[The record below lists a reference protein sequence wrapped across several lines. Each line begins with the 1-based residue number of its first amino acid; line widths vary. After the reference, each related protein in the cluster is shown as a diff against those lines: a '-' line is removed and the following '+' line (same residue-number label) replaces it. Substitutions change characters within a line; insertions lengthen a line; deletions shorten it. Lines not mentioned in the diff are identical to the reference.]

1 MALPVLG
8 IIGGTGDLGT
18 ALAGRWLHA
27 GYEVVVG
34 SRVSSRAME
43 IAAGLRSASDRGTI
57 RGADNVETARNSDII
72 IIAVPYETQAAILG
86 EIREYLDGKV
96 VVNTVVPLNPPK
108 VSVVR
113 LPPAGSA
120 AQEAQDLIGDRAR
133 VVSAFHNVSAAKLK
147 GSTPVDC
154 DVLVFGDDTD
164 ARAEII
170 RLIERIDLRAID
182 GGELANSAAA
192 EALTAVLIGINRR
205 NKIKGAGIRITG
217 FQQPSA

>member
-8 IIGGTGDLGT
+8 IIGGTGELGT
-18 ALAGRWLHA
+18 ALALRWLRA
-27 GYEVVVG
+27 GYDVIVG
-34 SRVSSRAME
+34 SRVSSRAE
-43 IAAGLRSASDRGTI
+43 ETAAGLRSASDRGTI
-57 RGADNVETARNSDII
+57 RGADNTETAHNADII
-72 IIAVPYETQAAILG
+72 FIAVPYETQGAILG
-86 EIREYLDGKV
+86 EIRGHLDGKV

-113 LPPAGSA
+113 LPPTGSA
-120 AQEAQDLIGDRAR
+120 AQEAQNLIGDRAR
-133 VVSAFHNVSAAKLK
+133 VVSAFHNVSATKLK
-147 GSTPVDC
+147 GSEPVDC
-154 DVLVFGDDTD
+154 DVLVFSDDST
-164 ARAEII
+164 ARAAII
-170 RLIERIDLRAID
+170 RLIESIDLRAID